1 MGSKDIN
8 QDFNVLFFPNTA
20 RPSSQATGLQPV
32 RVHVKVCQ
40 LPGQSHQSSPRRP
53 HRTTADER
61 RSGKIGADRRQVSYE
76 NAAEVQ
82 AEF

>member
-1 MGSKDIN
+1 MGSHGIAPGF
-8 QDFNVLFFPNTA
+8 QCFFSNTA
-20 RPSSQATGLQPV
+20 RPSSQAAGLQPV
-32 RVHVKVCQ
+32 RLHVQVCQ

-53 HRTTADER
+53 HRTTER
-61 RSGKIGADRRQVSYE
+61 RRGVKIGADRRQVCYE